1 MTTGDIVI
9 VSFPYT
15 DLVSFKARPAVIVN
29 IAEDNFNDVII
40 CLITSVVP
48 VTLNKFQLLLSP
60 DNFNN
65 LKTTSVVKIF
75 RIATVEHNKIRAII
89 GRLNQQQLVEFK
101 FKFKSLVDDIK

>member
-1 MTTGDIVI
+1 MTAGDIVI

-48 VTLNKFQLLLSP
+48 VTLSKFQLLLPP

-65 LKTTSVVKIF
+65 LKTTSVIKIA
-75 RIATVEHNKIRAII
+75 RIATVEHDKIKSVI
-89 GRLNQQQLVEFK
+89 GRLNAQQLDDFK